1 MPGSVHHPAT
11 AKGPV
16 SLRPPAPGSSPGSS
30 CPSSQ
35 SSLTQPSQAL
45 LCLEPA
51 ASPGFCSPPLPLLW
65 VSERCC
71 LFQEATWNPPAE
83 APSFFPPAA
92 RLCLPRPHVG
102 RRRLC
107 RGHCSEGDH
116 RRTVGRL
123 LSRTVD
129 RSLGRLFITEQ
140 DQISTQVKSE
150 HLRTCS
156 NTCNLSVVVHLSC
169 ILPDYRH
176 VMEMELKT
184 KTLGFQQ
191 GGWGSGEWALP

>member
-1 MPGSVHHPAT
+1 MSTILPQQRGLSPCDT
-11 AKGPV
+11 
-16 SLRPPAPGSSPGSS
+16 LPPAPRLGAS

-35 SSLTQPSQAL
+35 SSLTRPSQAL

-65 VSERCC
+65 VSAKCC

-83 APSFFPPAA
+83 APLFFPPAA

-102 RRRLC
+102 QCRLC
-107 RGHCSEGDH
+107 CGHFSEWDH
-116 RRTVGRL
+116 RWTVGRL
-123 LSRTVD
+123 LSRTLD
-129 RSLGRLFITEQ
+129 HSLGRLFITEQ

-150 HLRTCS
+150 HLGTCS
-156 NTCNLSVVVHLSC
+156 NTCDLPVVVHPSC

-184 KTLGFQQ
+184 KALGFQQ
-191 GGWGSGEWALP
+191 GGWSSGEWALP